1 MKTKD
6 IVKKHED
13 LKEDLE
19 IAKSNKEFFLSKLQE
34 AQRQFDE
41 KYLELS
47 EARTQLRE
55 FKETYNIIG

>member
-47 EARTQLRE
+47 ETRTQLRE